1 MVMST
6 HEKKLQEEM
15 INLLLHKAELKKERV
30 TDLALKVWAWNY
42 MNLFNEQELERY
54 RSIIL

>member
-1 MVMST
+1 MST
-6 HEKKLQEEM
+6 QEKKLQEEM
-15 INLLLHKAELKKERV
+15 INLLLQKAELKKERV

-42 MNLFNEQELERY
+42 MELFNEQELERY